1 MHEQHSSHS
10 AIPPGAVHGNDP
22 PRPRTGPRHREGR
35 PGRVEGQGRR
45 PGPEA
50 PLSHA
55 TSLLA
60 WPLLTILA
68 YQSHPLAVL
77 FIVVFL
83 AMFVLYVMAMIRVQR
98 ILNERGES
106 LVYPW
111 RVPSAKREAR
121 RVDGVLS
128 TSIRRLKSGE
138 DEAEVLATLRLH
150 LEGRL
155 TGEAGRHYE
164 RAVEGLQDAMGRH
177 WVFDRDR
184 RESALEEAEKE
195 LWMTRAEYLK
205 EMME

>member
-1 MHEQHSSHS
+1 
-10 AIPPGAVHGNDP
+10 V
-22 PRPRTGPRHREGR
+22 
-35 PGRVEGQGRR
+35 
-45 PGPEA
+45 
-50 PLSHA
+50 SHA
-55 TSLLA
+55 TLHAPLLA

-68 YQSHPLAVL
+68 YSNQNYPLAVL

-83 AMFVLYVMAMIRVQR
+83 AMFVLYVMAMLRVQR

-106 LVYPW
+106 LVRPW
-111 RVPSAKREAR
+111 RVPNAKREAR

-150 LEGRL
+150 LDGRL

-164 RAVEGLQDAMGRH
+164 RAVEGLRDAMGRH
-177 WVFDRDR
+177 WVFDAVR
-184 RESALEEAEKE
+184 RERALEEAEKE

-205 EMME
+205 EMID

>member
-1 MHEQHSSHS
+1 VVRRD
-10 AIPPGAVHGNDP
+10 G
-22 PRPRTGPRHREGR
+22 RTASE
-35 PGRVEGQGRR
+35 
-45 PGPEA
+45 EA
-50 PLSHA
+50 QVSTTLHA
-55 TSLLA
+55 PLLA

-68 YQSHPLAVL
+68 YSSQNYPFAIL
-77 FIVVFL
+77 FIAVFL

-98 ILNERGES
+98 VLNERGES

-111 RVPSAKREAR
+111 RVPSTKKEAR

-128 TSIRRLKSGE
+128 TCIRRLRSGE

-177 WVFDRDR
+177 WVFDAER
-184 RESALEEAEKE
+184 REAALEAAVNE
-195 LWMTRAEYLK
+195 LWRARAEYLK
-205 EMME
+205 EMI